1 LVAVASGT
9 RTAKPEMEKTMSPQS
24 PSTSLPTRRLGDS
37 ELEVSAV
44 GLGCNNFGG
53 RLGREETAAVLAAAL
68 DAGITFFDT
77 ADIYGGGGGGES
89 LMGEVLAGRR
99 DDCVLATKFGMEM
112 RGAEAESAPAAPRG
126 SREYVRWAVEGSLR
140 RLRTPRIDLYQYHEP
155 DGVTPIAETL
165 ATLGELVDEGV
176 VTAIGCSNFSAAELE
191 QADHVSREQG
201 LPRFVTLQNHY
212 SLLEREIEAEVA
224 PACERL
230 GVSILPFFPLESG
243 LLTGKYRR
251 GEAGPEGM
259 RLAGRS
265 PGTDAQFD
273 VVEAIEA
280 FAAERGIEPIDV
292 AIAGLAAQPAV
303 ASVIAGATKPE
314 QVRANAGTLRWAP
327 GAEDLEESTAS
338 PPPRAPEPPRARACR
353 ALASRRLASSGRTR

>member
-1 LVAVASGT
+1 
-9 RTAKPEMEKTMSPQS
+9 MSLQS
-24 PSTSLPTRRLGDS
+24 PPTSLPTRRLGDS

-53 RLGREETAAVLAAAL
+53 RLGAEGTAAVLEAAL
-68 DAGITFFDT
+68 SAGITFFDT
-77 ADIYGGGGGGES
+77 ADIYGGGGGSES
-89 LMGEVLAGRR
+89 LMGEVLEGRR
-99 DDCVLATKFGMEM
+99 EQYVLTTKFGMEM
-112 RGAEAESAPAAPRG
+112 RGEEAGSAPAGPRG
-126 SREYVRWAVEGSLR
+126 SREYLRWAVEGSLR
-140 RLRTPRIDLYQYHEP
+140 RLRTDRIDLYQYHEP

-165 ATLGELVDEGV
+165 AALGELVDEGV
-176 VTAIGCSNFSAAELE
+176 VTAIGCSNFDAAELDE
-191 QADHVSREQG
+191 ADRVSRERG

-243 LLTGKYRR
+243 LLTGKYKR
-251 GEAGPEGM
+251 GESGPEGT

-273 VVEAIEA
+273 IVEAIES
-280 FAAERGIEPIDV
+280 FAEERGIEPIDV
-292 AIAGLAAQPAV
+292 AIAGLLAQPAV

-314 QVRANAGTLRWAP
+314 QVQANVGTLRWTP
-327 GAEDLEESTAS
+327 SAEDLAELD
-338 PPPRAPEPPRARACR
+338 RIAPTPHR
-353 ALASRRLASSGRTR
+353 